1 MILQLF
7 KKTFFIQISWIIVFA
22 IAFAV
27 PHFFQN
33 NTEYIPQ
40 TTLFLNLI
48 CFYSWLKINWL
59 YQVISHL
66 LLLGLAFYVKE
77 IFAKHQL
84 AHHSN
89 FLSSLILIA
98 LFNFFYPFQYQFL
111 GIVNLFL
118 LAIAFD
124 FILKSGDDDQVDNS
138 IFTAS
143 FILSLASFIS
153 YSNLLIFPIIW
164 FSFFIF
170 QNYNWRYLPMSI
182 VGLIIPYLF
191 LFTWLFWFD
200 KLELISSEWDSA
212 YHTFYQIPQF
222 NSIFYS
228 IIFSILGF
236 FLFVSLAKIIPE
248 TTAKVIDIRRKT
260 SLSIWMMFFS
270 LYPLIFFPDSIS
282 KNLFLIPL
290 AGILGYYLRIVK
302 TRRILIDIIFTTFI
316 ILLLIN
322 KYYLAYAS
330 KVLFE

>member
-7 KKTFFIQISWIIVFA
+7 KKSFFIQISWIIIFA
-22 IAFAV
+22 IAFAI

-48 CFYSWLKINWL
+48 YFYSWFKINWI
-59 YQVISHL
+59 YQIISHL
-66 LLLGLAFYVKE
+66 LLLGLAFYIKE

-98 LFNFFYPFQYQFL
+98 LFNFLFPFQYQFL

-124 FILKSGDDDQVDNS
+124 FILKSGDDEKVDNS

-143 FILSLASFIS
+143 LILSLASFIS
-153 YSNLLIFPIIW
+153 YSNLIVFPIIW

-182 VGLIIPYLF
+182 TGLIIPYLF

-200 KLELISSEWDSA
+200 KLELITSEWSIA
-212 YHTFYQIPQF
+212 YQSFYQTPQF
-222 NSIFYS
+222 STLFYIF
-228 IIFSILGF
+228 IFSLLGF
-236 FLFVSLAKIIPE
+236 FLLISLVKIIPE

-260 SLSIWMMFFS
+260 SLTIWLLIFS

-282 KNLFLIPL
+282 NNLILIPL

-302 TRRILIDIIFTTFI
+302 KRRNLIDFGFTILI

-322 KYYLAYAS
+322 KYYLVYAS
-330 KVLFE
+330 KILFE